1 MKTQSSHS
9 RTVLRTPNQKVSIKI
24 RDSKVT
30 VRIQQP
36 TPSTGL
42 TLRWSAQ

>member
-1 MKTQSSHS
+1 MKTQSSQS
-9 RTVLRTPNQKVSIKI
+9 KPVLRTPNQKVSIKI

-42 TLRWSAQ
+42 TLRWSTQ

>member
-1 MKTQSSHS
+1 MKTHNSQS
-9 RTVLRTPNQKVSIKI
+9 RIVLRTPNQKVSIKI

-42 TLRWSAQ
+42 MLRWSTQ

>member
-1 MKTQSSHS
+1 MKTHSSHGK
-9 RTVLRTPNQKVSIKI
+9 TVLRTPNQKVSLKI
-24 RDSKVT
+24 RDTKIT

-42 TLRWSAQ
+42 ALRWSTQ